1 MVIYKE
7 ITNTEIIKDK
17 RKKGVEELIKAHTYK
32 SSRII
37 SIDESSFNLEKKE
50 MKSRSLINNPG
61 VYYSNL
67 KSKNISFLAAI
78 D

>member
-50 MKSRSLINNPG
+50 MKSWSLINNPG